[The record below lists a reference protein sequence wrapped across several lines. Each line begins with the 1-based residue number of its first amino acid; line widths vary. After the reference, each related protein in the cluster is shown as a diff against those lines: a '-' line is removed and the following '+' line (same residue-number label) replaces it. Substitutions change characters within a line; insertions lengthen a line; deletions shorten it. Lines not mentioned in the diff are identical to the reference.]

1 MAEVKSIYYYRF
13 LKTATSIAYI
23 TLFILT
29 WRFFAGEIYWRIG
42 IAAAVLNFCWLIVT
56 SLQINHLLKTYF
68 DILSRLEVTIP
79 ITLGVLLSIISLHS
93 AIHQEV
99 RLIAVAELGAW
110 AIVYGAYRR
119 NRKKFV
125 KQGHGPMPI
134 GTWVS
139 PPARELLPGDLLLTS
154 GRVAANLRECVGH
167 AELAIKMPDG
177 SMDAFSSYMTKG
189 IVLNPLEAVASA
201 TLRDGHYIVLR
212 LTVPMTEAQVAKAAH
227 VARQMQEENM
237 AWRDMVNKRIQK
249 VLSLLPLSSALQA
262 KLYDLLKQTGYDY
275 VGLFMGR
282 LTKDHWTCIAA
293 CLELYK
299 RVGIT
304 TRPYGT
310 GLLGLGSTILD
321 PIMPVRFLDDP
332 AFKLLTTK
340 FEENANNAVAK
351 G

>member
-1 MAEVKSIYYYRF
+1 MAEVKSIHYYRL

-23 TLFILT
+23 ALLVLT
-29 WRFFAGEIYWRIG
+29 WRFFAGELYWRIG

-68 DILSRLEVTIP
+68 DILSRLEITIP

-99 RLIAVAELGAW
+99 RFVAVAELGAW
-110 AIVYGAYRR
+110 AIVYGAYRA

-139 PPARELLPGDLLLTS
+139 PPAKVLLPGDLLLTS
-154 GRVAANLRECVGH
+154 GRVAANLHECVGH
-167 AELAIKMPDG
+167 AELAIKMTDG
-177 SMDAFSSYMTKG
+177 RMDAFSSYMTKG
-189 IVLNPLEAVASA
+189 IVLNPLAAVASA

-212 LTVPMTEAQVAKAAH
+212 LAKPMTEEQVRKAAQVAS
-227 VARQMQEENM
+227 QMQKENM
-237 AWRDMVNKRIQK
+237 AWRDMVNQRIK
-249 VLSLLPLSSALQA
+249 KGLNLLPLSSALQA
-262 KLYDLLKQTGYDY
+262 RLYDYLKQTGYDY

-282 LTKDHWTCIAA
+282 LTQDHWTCIAA

-310 GLLGLGSTILD
+310 GLLGLGSTIFD

-332 AFKLLTTK
+332 AFELLTKTY
-340 FEENANNAVAK
+340 EENSNNAVAN